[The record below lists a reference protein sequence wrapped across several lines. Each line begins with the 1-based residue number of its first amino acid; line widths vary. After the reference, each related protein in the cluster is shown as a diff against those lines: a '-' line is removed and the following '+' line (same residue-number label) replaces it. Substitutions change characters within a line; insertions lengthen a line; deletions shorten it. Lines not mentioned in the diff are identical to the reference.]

1 VKLSS
6 GFSFACWSSLA
17 LVLSPEVACA
27 QNFDHPGQVF
37 FNGQW
42 GSREDATKAGFVAY
56 GSRYYP
62 AKLLPKLRGWERE
75 DQQGDAGG
83 DSYSMKS
90 KHYQIRTDVPRHVM
104 EHEIKPFLD
113 ALYETYVETFRERFG
128 LEGKGTNFKSTRI
141 YNGFG
146 EYHRQTGRPR
156 GNPGYIVNAS
166 DLHMLYEDV
175 DPGPFYKT
183 AFHEGAH
190 QFFGGL
196 MPGAT
201 LPTWLTEALA
211 TYFEACTY
219 SRATRKVTFGSVP
232 TDRLQFAKMQ
242 LAGKENP
249 DPVAMF
255 MSVQQPQYT
264 ALHYALGWSF
274 LHFLIHTEQGK
285 YGQRFGAV
293 LKRLNGSGAKPFDE
307 VFREIYGEELAVV
320 AKGWRAHVMA
330 LEEPTERKRVLLQ
343 VGEVPAGVDLQTGDM
358 LAQLNGVEIWA
369 SDQFQATW
377 IALQEKQEPFEI
389 SVLRKRPIPEFPQE
403 HELVEVRL
411 TVRPE
416 QVVMV
421 YGNSYQGRMSC
432 LSD

>member
-1 VKLSS
+1 MLGAQLLLALSS
-6 GFSFACWSSLA
+6 
-17 LVLSPEVACA
+17 LSTHAVG
-27 QNFDHPGQVF
+27 QNFEHPGQVF
-37 FNGQW
+37 FDGRW
-42 GSREDATKAGFVAY
+42 GSPEEAAKAGYVPY
-56 GSRYYP
+56 GTRLLP
-62 AKLLPKLRGWERE
+62 AKMQSKLRGWERE
-75 DQQGDAGG
+75 DGKDGESTSG
-83 DSYSMKS
+83 YSGKT
-90 KHYQIRTDVPRHVM
+90 KHYQLRTNVPRHIV
-104 EHEIKPFLD
+104 ELEIKPFLD

-242 LAGKENP
+242 LAGNENP

-377 IALQEKQEPFEI
+377 IALQEKKEPFEI
-389 SVLRKRPIPEFPQE
+389 AVLRKRPIPEFPQE
-403 HELVEVRL
+403 HELVEVRI